1 MDDNTINMDLSFKL
15 ELRFLRTTRLVL
27 VGLFIQLRYQVIRIL
42 EVNERKDDQVK
53 IGINEDDK
61 EEVEKEA

>member
-1 MDDNTINMDLSFKL
+1 
-15 ELRFLRTTRLVL
+15 
-27 VGLFIQLRYQVIRIL
+27 LRYQVIRIL